1 VTDVVDVLTRAGA
14 LLPLLAQGALV
25 TLEIAAMSLVAA
37 ILVAFVVG
45 TARLSAISA
54 IRVAALVFLEIF
66 RGTSLVVQLFFFYFI
81 LPLHDVRLSAE
92 ATAVLAIGLN
102 LGAYGS
108 EIVRSA
114 IKSIGKGQIEAALSL
129 SLPRWITFSRVILP
143 QALMIML
150 PSFGN
155 LAIEIAKATALVSLI
170 TITDLTQTGHN
181 LITATGETSLVWL
194 IILLIYLLIN
204 TPLNLFVSWAE
215 KWASR
220 SRQGKSN
227 AV

>member
-1 VTDVVDVLTRAGA
+1 MTGLADSLARAEA
-14 LLPLLAQGALV
+14 LLPLIAQGALV
-25 TLEIAAMSLVAA
+25 TLKIAAMSLVAA
-37 ILVAFVVG
+37 ILVSFIVG
-45 TARLSAISA
+45 TARLARANA
-54 IRVAALVFLEIF
+54 IRLLALVFLEIF

-81 LPLHDVRLSAE
+81 LPLYDLRLSAE

-114 IKSIGKGQIEAALSL
+114 ITSIGKGQIEAAQSL
-129 SLPRWITFSRVILP
+129 SLPPWITFSRVILP

-181 LITATGETSLVWL
+181 LINATGETALVWL
-194 IILLIYLLIN
+194 IVLLTYLLIN
-204 TPLNLFVSWAE
+204 TPLNLFVAWAE
-215 KWASR
+215 KWAGR
-220 SRQGKSN
+220 SRQGKSG

>member
-1 VTDVVDVLTRAGA
+1 MSGLADSFSRAGEV
-14 LLPLLAQGALV
+14 LPLLTQGALV
-25 TLEIAAMSLVAA
+25 TLKIAAMSLVAA
-37 ILVAFVVG
+37 IMVSFIVG
-45 TARLSAISA
+45 TARLSGART
-54 IRVAALVFLEIF
+54 IRIAALVFLEIF

-81 LPLHDVRLSAE
+81 LPLHDIRLSAE
-92 ATAVLAIGLN
+92 ATTVLAIGLN

-114 IKSIGKGQIEAALSL
+114 IKSIGKGQIEAAKSL
-129 SLPRWITFSRVILP
+129 SLPRWATFSRVVLP

-155 LAIEIAKATALVSLI
+155 LAIEIAKATALVSLV

-181 LITATGETSLVWL
+181 LITATGETSLIWL
-194 IILLIYLLIN
+194 IVLLTYLLIN
-204 TPLNLFVSWAE
+204 TPLNLFVAWAE
-215 KWASR
+215 RWAGR
-220 SRQGKSN
+220 SRQGKSG